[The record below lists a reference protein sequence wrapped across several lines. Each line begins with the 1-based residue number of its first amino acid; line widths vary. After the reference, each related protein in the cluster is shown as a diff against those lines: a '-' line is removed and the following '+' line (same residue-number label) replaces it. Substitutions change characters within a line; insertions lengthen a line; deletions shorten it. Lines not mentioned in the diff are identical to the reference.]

1 MLVSAAFWQKNGL
14 QRWEMIDMLASITH
28 ILPLTTVVRKRLL
41 PFDGRVIARLGQKV
55 NPTDIVAEAVVG
67 RKHLI
72 VDVARQLRVS
82 PRNVAAY
89 IKIKRGQKVAK
100 SEVIA
105 ETTGLFAREATAPAE
120 GRVVAMGGGKIVFE
134 TGGAPFELAAGI
146 SGTVAEIIP
155 DRGVVIRAT
164 GAVIQGLW
172 GNGRLET
179 GVMISAMDSADEV
192 FDIKRLDVS
201 IRGSIILGGYVD
213 NPAVIKSA
221 IDLAVRGLIL
231 SSMSP
236 ALLPMAAQASFP
248 ILIVDGFGSRPMNS
262 MAYKLLSTNVR
273 RDVAL
278 NAEIY
283 DRLNGTR
290 PEVFI
295 PLPVSQDPPEPHEVE
310 AFAPGQTVR
319 VIRLIGPAQIG
330 TLKQLRAIS
339 VSLPNG
345 LKAKTAEVQ
354 LESGEQ
360 ILVPLT
366 NLEVLG

>member
-1 MLVSAAFWQKNGL
+1 
-14 QRWEMIDMLASITH
+14 MLASITH

-41 PFDGRVIARLGQKV
+41 PADGRVIARIGQKV
-55 NPTDIVAEAVVG
+55 NSTDVVADAVIG

-72 VDVARQLRVS
+72 VDVAHLLRVS
-82 PRNVAAY
+82 PRNAAAY
-89 IKIKRGQKVAK
+89 IKIKKGQKVAK
-100 SEVIA
+100 DEVIA
-105 ETTGLFAREATAPAE
+105 ETSGLFAREAKAPAE

-134 TGGAPFELAAGI
+134 TGGASFELAAGI
-146 SGTVAEIIP
+146 PGTITEIIP

-179 GVMISAMDSADEV
+179 GVMISVMDKTDDV
-192 FDIKRLDVS
+192 FDVNRLDVS

-213 NPAVIKSA
+213 NPAVLKSA
-221 IDLAVRGLIL
+221 NDLAVRGLIL

-236 ALLPMAAQASFP
+236 ALLPMAAQAGFP

-262 MAYKLLSTNVR
+262 TAYKLLSTNVR

-295 PLPVSQDPPEPHEVE
+295 PLPVTQEPPEPREVE
-310 AFAPGQTVR
+310 AFAVGQTVR
-319 VIRLIGPAQIG
+319 VINLTGPAQLG
-330 TLKQLRAIS
+330 TLHQLRPNP

-345 LKAKTAEVQ
+345 LRARTAEVR
-354 LESGEQ
+354 LENGEQ

>member
-1 MLVSAAFWQKNGL
+1 
-14 QRWEMIDMLASITH
+14 MLASITH

-41 PFDGRVIARLGQKV
+41 PVEGRVIAKLGQKV
-55 NPTDIVAEAVVG
+55 NPTDVVADAVVG

-89 IKIKRGQKVAK
+89 LKIKKGQKVAR
-100 SEVIA
+100 EDVLA
-105 ETTGLFAREATAPAE
+105 ETTGLFAREVKAPAD

-146 SGTVAEIIP
+146 PGTITEIIP

-164 GAVIQGLW
+164 GAVIQGVW

-179 GVMISAMDSADEV
+179 GVMVSVMERADEV
-192 FDIKRLDVS
+192 FDVNRLDVN

-213 NPAVIKSA
+213 NPAVLKSA
-221 IDLAVRGLIL
+221 IELAVRGLIL
-231 SSMSP
+231 SSISP
-236 ALLPMAAQASFP
+236 ALLPLASQATFP
-248 ILIVDGFGSRPMNS
+248 ILIVDGFGPRPMNS
-262 MAYKLLSTNVR
+262 IAYKLLSTNIK

-283 DRLNGTR
+283 DRLIGTR

-295 PLPVSQDPPEPHEVE
+295 PLPFSQEPPEPRDVE
-310 AFAPGQTVR
+310 AFASGQTVR
-319 VIRLIGPAQIG
+319 VISMTSPAQIG
-330 TLKQLRAIS
+330 TLQQLRAIP

-345 LKAKTAEVQ
+345 LKARAAEVR
-354 LESGEQ
+354 LENGEQ
-360 ILVPLT
+360 IIVPLT

>member
-1 MLVSAAFWQKNGL
+1 
-14 QRWEMIDMLASITH
+14 MLASITH

-41 PFDGRVIARLGQKV
+41 PFDGRVIAKLGQKV
-55 NPTDIVAEAVVG
+55 NATDVVADAVVG
-67 RKHLI
+67 RKHMIL
-72 VDVARQLRVS
+72 DVARLLRVS
-82 PRNVAAY
+82 PKNVTAY
-89 IKIKRGQKVAK
+89 VKIKKGQKVAK
-100 SEVIA
+100 GEVIA
-105 ETTGLFAREATAPAE
+105 ETTGLFAHEVTAPAE
-120 GRVVAMGGGKIVFE
+120 GRVVAMGGGKMVIV

-146 SGTVAEIIP
+146 PGIISEVIP

-172 GNGRLET
+172 GNGRLDS
-179 GVMISAMDSADEV
+179 GVMISVIDRPDEV
-192 FDIKRLDVS
+192 FDPNRLDVS

-213 NPAVIKSA
+213 DPAVLKNSV
-221 IDLAVRGLIL
+221 DLAVRGLIL

-236 ALLPMAAQASFP
+236 ALLPQATEAAFP
-248 ILIVDGFGSRPMNS
+248 IILLDGFGSRPMNS
-262 MAYKLLSTNVR
+262 MAYKLLSTNIR

-295 PLPVSQDPPEPHEVE
+295 PLPVSQEPPEPRDVE
-310 AFAPGQTVR
+310 AFAAGQTVR
-319 VIRLIGPAQIG
+319 VISLTSPAQLG
-330 TLKQLRAIS
+330 TVTQLLANL
-339 VSLPNG
+339 VALPNG
-345 LKAKTAEVQ
+345 LKARSAEVR

>member
-1 MLVSAAFWQKNGL
+1 
-14 QRWEMIDMLASITH
+14 
-28 ILPLTTVVRKRLL
+28 
-41 PFDGRVIARLGQKV
+41 
-55 NPTDIVAEAVVG
+55 
-67 RKHLI
+67 
-72 VDVARQLRVS
+72 
-82 PRNVAAY
+82 
-89 IKIKRGQKVAK
+89 
-100 SEVIA
+100 
-105 ETTGLFAREATAPAE
+105 
-120 GRVVAMGGGKIVFE
+120 MGGGKIVFE

-146 SGTVAEIIP
+146 PGVISDIIP

-172 GNGRLET
+172 GNGRLEN
-179 GVMISAMDSADEV
+179 GVMISVMDRPDEG
-192 FDIKRLDVS
+192 FDVNRLDVS

-213 NPAVIKSA
+213 DPLVLKSA
-221 IDLAVRGLIL
+221 VDLAVRGLIL

-236 ALLPMAAQASFP
+236 ALLPLAVQAAFP
-248 ILIVDGFGSRPMNS
+248 IIILDGFGSRPMNS

-295 PLPVSQDPPEPHEVE
+295 PLPVAQEPPEPREVE
-310 AFAPGQTVR
+310 AFASGQIVR
-319 VIRLIGPAQIG
+319 VINLTSPAQLG
-330 TLKQLRAIS
+330 TLMQLFANP

-345 LKAKTAEVQ
+345 LKARSAEVR

>member
-1 MLVSAAFWQKNGL
+1 
-14 QRWEMIDMLASITH
+14 MLASITH
-28 ILPLTTVVRKRLL
+28 ILPLTTVVRRRLL
-41 PFDGRVIARLGQKV
+41 PFDGRVIAKLGQKV
-55 NPTDIVAEAVVG
+55 NPTDVVADAVVG

-72 VDVARQLRVS
+72 VDVARLLHVS
-82 PRNVAAY
+82 PRNAAAH
-89 IKIKRGQKVAK
+89 IKIKKGQKVSK
-100 SEVIA
+100 DEVIA
-105 ETTGLFAREATAPAE
+105 ETKGLFAREVTAPAA
-120 GRVVAMGGGKIVFE
+120 GRVVAMGGGKLVFE

-146 SGTVAEIIP
+146 PGQITEIIP
-155 DRGVVIRAT
+155 ERGVVIRAT

-179 GVMISAMDSADEV
+179 GVMISVMDRPDEV
-192 FDIKRLDVS
+192 FDINRLDVS
-201 IRGSIILGGYVD
+201 IRGSIILGGYVND
-213 NPAVIKSA
+213 PAVLKSA
-221 IDLAVRGLIL
+221 VDLAVRGLIL

-236 ALLPMAAQASFP
+236 ALLPLALQADFP
-248 ILIVDGFGSRPMNS
+248 ILIMDGFGSRPMNS
-262 MAYKLLSTNVR
+262 IAYKLLSTNIR

-295 PLPVSQDPPEPHEVE
+295 PLPVSQEPPEPREVE

-319 VIRLIGPAQIG
+319 VINLINPAQLG
-330 TLKQLRAIS
+330 TLQQLLSIPI
-339 VSLPNG
+339 SLPNG
-345 LKAKTAEVQ
+345 LKARSAEVR